1 MSVDA
6 PAQRQPWRHSA
17 VVAAAAVWLWHVHR
31 SRGIGKVE
39 LQQIVAAA
47 VAETVAVVTATAAA
61 GVAAADSA
69 PDIVYNDSDELLPVT
84 SSGRDSPVRRH
95 VARMPTSW
103 SLSSRWPPL
112 HAPPTAGA
120 AAG

>member
-6 PAQRQPWRHSA
+6 PAQRQPWKHSA

-47 VAETVAVVTATAAA
+47 AAETVAVVTATAA
-61 GVAAADSA
+61 AAADSA

-84 SSGRDSPVRRH
+84 SSGRDSPARRH